1 MDKKGDLQMK
11 IINYKDVLPIVMD
24 NVKIKNV
31 TGRVMIG
38 KEDGAKNFC
47 MRLFEMGP
55 AGYTPLHAHNWEHE
69 VFVHSGQ
76 GEVFI
81 KDAWY
86 PLKDGS
92 AVFIPPDVDHQF
104 RNNSNKP
111 FIFVCLIPSGAPE
124 L

>member
-1 MDKKGDLQMK
+1 MK
-11 IINYKDVLPIVMD
+11 IINYKDVLPTVMD
-24 NVKIKNV
+24 SEKIKNV
-31 TGRVMIG
+31 AGRVMLG
-38 KEDGAKNFC
+38 KEDGVKNFC

-86 PLKDGS
+86 SLKDGS
-92 AVFIPPDVDHQF
+92 AVFVPPNIEHQF
-104 RNNSNKP
+104 RNTSDKP